1 MQRSGGP
8 PMLTSL
14 SSPRVFRMKR
24 KADHRVVYN
33 LKVPEH
39 RRSDPL
45 TTMTGKDEEEYR
57 VGLLLI
63 DTSF

>member
-1 MQRSGGP
+1 
-8 PMLTSL
+8 
-14 SSPRVFRMKR
+14 MKR